1 MSYTLPIG
9 LNISAWEEWC
19 EYRKATRKAV
29 SSFAAKKQFKL
40 LLRYSEEDQQAI
52 IDHSIANDYQGL
64 FELKLSNKAP
74 KQADTF
80 DLLTDRDWAKDLVE
94 GNTIEHKH

>member
-1 MSYTLPIG
+1 MTHTTPIG
-9 LNISAWEEWC
+9 INIEAWDEWC

-40 LLRYSEEDQQAI
+40 LLRYTEEDQQAI

-64 FELKLSNKAP
+64 FELKISNNKPA
-74 KQADTF
+74 QTNTM
-80 DLLTDRDWAKDLVE
+80 DLLMDRSWADHFTE
-94 GNTIEHKH
+94 DNNRIN

>member
-1 MSYTLPIG
+1 MSYTIPIG
-9 LNISAWEEWC
+9 INIEAWDEWC

-40 LLRYSEEDQQAI
+40 LTRYTEEDQQAI

-64 FELKLSNKAP
+64 FELKINKP
-74 KQADTF
+74 TQANTM
-80 DLLTDRDWAKDLVE
+80 DLLIDRSWADHFTDDKNLL
-94 GNTIEHKH
+94 N

>member
-1 MSYTLPIG
+1 MSYTIPIG
-9 LNISAWEEWC
+9 LNIEAWEEWC
-19 EYRKATRKAV
+19 EYRKVTRKAV

-64 FELKLSNKAP
+64 FELKLSNKQPAN
-74 KQADTF
+74 TMN
-80 DLLTDRDWAKDLVE
+80 LLTDRSWA
-94 GNTIEHKH
+94 EHLTEDNLLN